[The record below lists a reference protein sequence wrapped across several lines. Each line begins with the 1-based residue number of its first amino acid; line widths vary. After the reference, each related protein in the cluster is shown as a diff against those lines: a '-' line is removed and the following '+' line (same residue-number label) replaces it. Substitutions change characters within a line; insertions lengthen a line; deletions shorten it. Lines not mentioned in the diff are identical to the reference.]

1 MRQLEE
7 ACDCQD
13 DSELC
18 DQVFSVRQEQ
28 RISLLVVS
36 GRLLCK
42 FLGYH
47 MVVGV
52 VTHDQTNRH
61 SLLISRPC
69 IQYSAVPRYAR
80 RRVIAVSQHAYRKPG
95 KAVNHAYYR
104 DNVIFGYY
112 I

>member
-7 ACDCQD
+7 SCDCHD

-61 SLLISRPC
+61 SLLISQPC
-69 IQYSAVPRYAR
+69 IQYKVQAWGGRINNNRTTATSARTGA
-80 RRVIAVSQHAYRKPG
+80 A
-95 KAVNHAYYR
+95 
-104 DNVIFGYY
+104 
-112 I
+112 